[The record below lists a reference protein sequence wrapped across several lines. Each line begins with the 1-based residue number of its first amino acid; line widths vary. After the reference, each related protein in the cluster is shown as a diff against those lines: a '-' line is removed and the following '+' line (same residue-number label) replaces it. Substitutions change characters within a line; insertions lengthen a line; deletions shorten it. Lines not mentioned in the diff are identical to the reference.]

1 MPFHMA
7 ATLAL
12 AIAVAGAC
20 TLAGKGPP
28 KPGPPAI
35 ARHHQPPR

>member
-7 ATLAL
+7 ATLVL

-20 TLAGKGPP
+20 TLATKI
-28 KPGPPAI
+28 PAGV
-35 ARHHQPPR
+35 APQAKYYHPLPR